1 MGAMNL
7 AKINHFKLFM
17 QRHKVSTVGT
27 RESNIT
33 FALPGADDMYG
44 QDTLTPSEF
53 FSVNWKQLAL
63 PYKLES

>member
-17 QRHKVSTVGT
+17 QRHKVSTVGS

-33 FALPGADDMYG
+33 FLSGADDMYG
-44 QDTLTPSEF
+44 QRHSYPR
-53 FSVNWKQLAL
+53 
-63 PYKLES
+63 